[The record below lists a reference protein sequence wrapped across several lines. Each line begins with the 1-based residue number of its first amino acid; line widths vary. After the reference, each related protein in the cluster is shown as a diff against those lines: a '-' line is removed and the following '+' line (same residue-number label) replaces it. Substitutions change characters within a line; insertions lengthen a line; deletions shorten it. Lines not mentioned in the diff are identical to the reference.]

1 MLITLSQKISPHI
14 KFKLYDKFSQNKSLG
29 MLGFFARLTKVM
41 VGSATVAKKAKV
53 YKVSLVWKL
62 VLDSRPI
69 HIFKLGRNMLKH

>member
-41 VGSATVAKKAKV
+41 VGSATVVKKAKV

-62 VLDSRPI
+62 VLDLRPI